1 MCACKRH
8 VGSRFDIGTNYR
20 ITADEQLLGSALAT
34 CSTVSYDNWGV
45 FILELVENKI
55 SSEYDI
61 TLAPNVS
68 LNALFGLVHVRIYKF
83 FWPQISAHARFLF
96 CFVWRLRPLSVFN
109 SQNKASTNIW

>member
-1 MCACKRH
+1 MFSKMCACKRH

-83 FWPQISAHARFLF
+83 FGLKLAHMQDFFFVLF
-96 CFVWRLRPLSVFN
+96 GD
-109 SQNKASTNIW
+109 